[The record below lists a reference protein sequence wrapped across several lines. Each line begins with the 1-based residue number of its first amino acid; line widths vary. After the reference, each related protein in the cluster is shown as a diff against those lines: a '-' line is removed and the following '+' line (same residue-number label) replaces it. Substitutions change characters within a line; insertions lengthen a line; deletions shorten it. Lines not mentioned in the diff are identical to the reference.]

1 MTTLDD
7 VARHVGVT
15 PATVSNVITGKGSVS
30 EGTRN
35 RVFAAIEELGYQPNL
50 VARSLAQK
58 KTQTLALIVPTIAN
72 PFYAE
77 IAEEIERTAWHHG
90 YQLILCNTFC
100 DPSLGQEHLKALS
113 RRWVDGA
120 LMMGGSLPV
129 ADLLDATRAG
139 PRRLPMVLCIPCEEE
154 RTTGLSMVDLDYWY
168 AGELAALHLISSGHR
183 RLAVIADDPG
193 HAPRLSG
200 FRATLAASGIDLPPA
215 FIQPGDSTMQRGYQ
229 ATRTLLSLP
238 TPPTAL
244 FATNDLMALG
254 AMEAALDEGLTL
266 PDDLSVVG
274 LDDIMIGAHM
284 HPPLTTIA
292 TPKHELAKQ
301 AVELLLRHIDDNE
314 NPSVG
319 LMVRPH
325 LIVRQTTAAPKN
337 DING

>member
-15 PATVSNVITGKGSVS
+15 SATVSNVITGKGSVS
-30 EGTRN
+30 ENTRK
-35 RVFAAIEELGYQPNL
+35 RVFSAIEELGYQPNL

-58 KTQTLALIVPTIAN
+58 KTQTLALVVPTIAN

-77 IAEEIERTAWHHG
+77 IAEEIERTAWQHG
-90 YQLILCNTFC
+90 YQLILCNTFR
-100 DPSLGQEHLKALS
+100 DPSLAQEQLKALS
-113 RRWVDGA
+113 RRWVDG
-120 LMMGGSLPV
+120 LIMMGGSLPL
-129 ADLLDATRAG
+129 ADLLAG
-139 PRRLPMVLCIPCEEE
+139 PGFGQRRLPMVLCFPCGEE
-154 RTTGLSMVDLDYWY
+154 RSSGLLMVDLDYWY
-168 AGELAALHLISSGHR
+168 AGELAAQHLIALGHR
-183 RLAVIADDPG
+183 RLAIISEQPG

-200 FRATLAASGIDLPPA
+200 FRAALASSGIDLPA
-215 FIQPGDSTMQRGYQ
+215 TCIQYGDSTMQSGYQ
-229 ATRTLLSLP
+229 ATQALLSLP

-266 PDDLSVVG
+266 PGDLSVIG

-301 AVELLLRHIDDNE
+301 AVELLLRPTDGADG
-314 NPSVG
+314 PSVG
-319 LMVRPH
+319 LTVRPN
-325 LIVRQTTAAPKN
+325 LIVRQTTAPQRKEVA
-337 DING
+337 G

>member
-15 PATVSNVITGKGSVS
+15 SATVSNVITGKGSVS
-30 EGTRN
+30 ESTRR
-35 RVFAAIEELGYQPNL
+35 RVLAAVEELGYQPNL

-58 KTQTLALIVPTIAN
+58 KTLTLALIVPTIAN

-77 IAEEIERTAWHHG
+77 IAEEIEHTAWRHG
-90 YQLILCNTFC
+90 YQLILCNTFR
-100 DPSLGQEHLKALS
+100 DRSRGQERLKALS
-113 RRWVDGA
+113 RRWIDGL
-120 LMMGGSLPV
+120 LMMGGSLSV
-129 ADLLDATRAG
+129 VDLLAATRFG
-139 PRRLPMVLCIPCEEE
+139 QRRLPMVLCLPCEEE
-154 RTTGLSMVDLDYWY
+154 LATGLSMVDLDYWY
-168 AGELAALHLISSGHR
+168 AGELAAQHLVSLGHH
-183 RLAVIADDPG
+183 RLAIIVEYPG
-193 HAPRLSG
+193 HAPRLEG
-200 FRATLAASGIDLPPA
+200 FRAALAASGIDLPPDS
-215 FIQPGDSTMQRGYQ
+215 IQYGDSTMQSGYQ

-292 TPKHELAKQ
+292 TPKHELAKR
-301 AVELLLRHIDDNE
+301 AVELLLRHIDDAE
-314 NPSVG
+314 SPS
-319 LMVRPH
+319 LSLTVRPH
-325 LIVRQTTAAPKN
+325 LIVRQTTAPQQKEA
-337 DING
+337 DG